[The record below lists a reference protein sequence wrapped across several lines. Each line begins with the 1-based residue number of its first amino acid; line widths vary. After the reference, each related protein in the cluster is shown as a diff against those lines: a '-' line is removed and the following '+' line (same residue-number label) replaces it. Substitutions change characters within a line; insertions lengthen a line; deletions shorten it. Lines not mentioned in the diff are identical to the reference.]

1 MYLRKVSKNGVVSLE
16 EIPQER
22 YMEGDYQLCKTGG
35 EPNDVIVCQY
45 ASGSYGGG
53 WYALGRTWEH
63 FKSYRSAKKA
73 LLEKLSLEEV
83 EERMKESVK
92 SIRTYYLA
100 VTWQNLD
107 DIVTGISCKLD
118 QMTHSELSEMG
129 DRFEA
134 LEKKILRKL
143 KRIRQKEDE
152 K

>member
-1 MYLRKVSKNGVVSLE
+1 MPDEKKFIVSLTA
-16 EIPQER
+16 QE
-22 YMEGDYQLCKTGG
+22 
-35 EPNDVIVCQY
+35 
-45 ASGSYGGG
+45 
-53 WYALGRTWEH
+53 
-63 FKSYRSAKKA
+63 
-73 LLEKLSLEEV
+73 
-83 EERMKESVK
+83 
-92 SIRTYYLA
+92 
-100 VTWQNLD
+100 LD